1 MLYKN
6 APANLQARVLKLVDK
21 NKDIARAEIIQK
33 VKDLLEVTLT
43 GNELSAIFAEIRANL
58 LATKSQLE

>member
-6 APANLQARVLKLVDK
+6 ATADLQKRVLKLVEK
-21 NKDIARAEIIQK
+21 NKDIARAEIIHK
-33 VKDLLEVTLT
+33 VKDLLEVTLN
-43 GNELSAIFAEIRANL
+43 GNELSALFAEIRANL